1 MEHDEAMLDSLAA
14 LRTAHDKASR
24 LMAEIAALGA
34 RALKGRGNAPS
45 LLLLQNYAQ
54 ALAQAQRQ
62 AAHCEELLLG
72 GSSSAPLA
80 GEAARSGPYV
90 H

>member
-1 MEHDEAMLDSLAA
+1 MEHDEALFDSLAA
-14 LRTAHDKASR
+14 LRAAHDRASR

-34 RALKGRGNAPS
+34 RALKGRGNVPS
-45 LLLLQNYAQ
+45 LLQLQHYAQ

-72 GSSSAPLA
+72 GPPGAMPGTAA
-80 GEAARSGPYV
+80 GSRSVV

>member
-1 MEHDEAMLDSLAA
+1 MEHDEALLESLAA
-14 LRTAHDKASR
+14 LRAAHDKASR

-34 RALKGRGNAPS
+34 RALKGRGNVPS
-45 LLLLQNYAQ
+45 PVQLQNYTQ

-62 AAHCEELLLG
+62 AAHCEQLLLG
-72 GSSSAPLA
+72 GASPAMQGAAP
-80 GEAARSGPYV
+80 GSRPYV

>member
-1 MEHDEAMLDSLAA
+1 MEHEEALFESLAT
-14 LRTAHDKASR
+14 LRAAHDKASR
-24 LMAEIAALGA
+24 LMAEIALLGA

-45 LLLLQNYAQ
+45 LLQLQNYMQ
-54 ALAQAQRQ
+54 ALELAQRQ

-72 GSSSAPLA
+72 GAAQTTPDAAA
-80 GEAARSGPYV
+80 GGRLHV

>member
-1 MEHDEAMLDSLAA
+1 MEHDEALFDSLAT
-14 LRTAHDKASR
+14 LRDAHDKASR
-24 LMAEIAALGA
+24 LMAEIAVLGA

-45 LLLLQNYAQ
+45 LAQLQNYMR

-72 GSSSAPLA
+72 GTPRTMA
-80 GEAARSGPYV
+80 EAVARDRPFM

>member
-1 MEHDEAMLDSLAA
+1 MEHDEALLESLAA
-14 LRTAHDKASR
+14 LRAAHDKANR

-34 RALKGRGNAPS
+34 RALKGRGSLPS
-45 LLLLQNYAQ
+45 LVQLQNYAQ

-62 AAHCEELLLG
+62 AVHCEELLLG
-72 GSSSAPLA
+72 GPSSAMP
-80 GEAARSGPYV
+80 GAAASSRPCV